1 MARRTCKICGADVG
15 SAEFDTCGRH
25 ACQRAA
31 LGPGADDD
39 RQPTRCVHC
48 GLVGSGAICPRCS
61 DLLSDIGEV
70 SEELAARDAL
80 SQLSVDSCRLS
91 EKTKPAPF
99 PLTTDNCQLTTD
111 NCQLTTATLRA
122 RLEEAGRRREYVWLA
137 GRADLLQRCTTFGPM
152 ARAQPR

>member
-31 LGPGADDD
+31 LGPGADD
-39 RQPTRCVHC
+39 
-48 GLVGSGAICPRCS
+48 
-61 DLLSDIGEV
+61 V
-70 SEELAARDAL
+70 SVAEELAARDELAAVAAREFAASRQEVL
-80 SQLSVDSCRLS
+80 STPEPEPPVSTS
-91 EKTKPAPF
+91 
-99 PLTTDNCQLTTD
+99 
-111 NCQLTTATLRA
+111 TLRA
-122 RLEEAGRRREYVWLA
+122 RLAAAGRRREYVWLA

>member
-39 RQPTRCVHC
+39 RKPTRCLHC
-48 GLVGSGAICPRCS
+48 GLIGSGETCPRCME
-61 DLLSDIGEV
+61 LLSDIDEPDTEPVPSAPALGAN
-70 SEELAARDAL
+70 AA
-80 SQLSVDSCRLS
+80 SS
-91 EKTKPAPF
+91 
-99 PLTTDNCQLTTD
+99 
-111 NCQLTTATLRA
+111 LRA
-122 RLEEAGRRREYVWLA
+122 RLEEAGQRREYVWLA
-137 GRADLLQRCTTFGPM
+137 GRADLLKRCATFGDM